1 MAESLTFDFA
11 PPLADVSKIGPCGEP
26 LPPVQGKATGA
37 ALHCSAMG
45 ALKAKGFAAFQREK
59 LLAAYETHGP
69 LTDHEMEA
77 ETDIDR
83 SSVCARRN
91 ELIKLGQVEKDAGRV
106 RLNPTT
112 GVNNT
117 LWRLTR

>member
-1 MAESLTFDFA
+1 
-11 PPLADVSKIGPCGEP
+11 
-26 LPPVQGKATGA
+26 
-37 ALHCSAMG
+37 MG

-77 ETDIDR
+77 ETEIDR

-91 ELIKLGQVEKDAGRV
+91 ELIRLGHVEKDDGRV

-117 LWRLTR
+117 LWRLKAQR